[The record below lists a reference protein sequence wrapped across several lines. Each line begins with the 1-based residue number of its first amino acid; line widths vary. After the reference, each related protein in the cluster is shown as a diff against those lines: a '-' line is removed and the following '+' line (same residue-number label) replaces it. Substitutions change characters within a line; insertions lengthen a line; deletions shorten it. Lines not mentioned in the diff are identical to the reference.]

1 MKSSSALLAT
11 LSGGRTKTVSV
22 ARTVVEIG
30 RAVRWATA
38 YFSSFTG
45 FLFFGDTFGGVVS
58 LRSGTHPDPT
68 QRARSRRRGQRRAAT
83 FRPWLK

>member
-45 FLFFGDTFGGVVS
+45 FLFFGDTFGGVVGP
-58 LRSGTHPDPT
+58 RSGTDPI
-68 QRARSRRRGQRRAAT
+68 RLNGREVDAAVSDGPRPFGRG
-83 FRPWLK
+83 